1 MNEIETENAALRKQN
16 DKLRDQ
22 LALAL
27 EQLVDARNELRK
39 PIVKNPSFLLT

>member
-1 MNEIETENAALRKQN
+1 MNEIETENAALRAQN

-27 EQLVDARNELRK
+27 EQLVDARNELRN
-39 PIVKNPSFLLT
+39 VKGGGE

>member
-1 MNEIETENAALRKQN
+1 MSEIEEENAGLRKQN

-39 PIVKNPSFLLT
+39 PIAINPHSPLT